1 MNDLSGIA
9 VFAAVVDAGSF
20 TKAGERLHLSKS
32 AVSKQITKLEER
44 LGAQLLNRTTR
55 RLNLTEVGQA
65 FYERC
70 RRIVSEAEEAEI
82 AVTRLQ
88 VAPRGILRLSAPVS
102 FGIEHLGRALPD
114 FMAHYPELQVDMECA
129 DRTVD
134 LVEEG
139 FDMAV
144 RIGHLADSSLIAKR
158 IARGRRCVLASPS
171 YWKAH
176 GKPAHPRDLADHRCL
191 TYAYLQTAQNWT
203 FVDPDTAKP
212 FTVTV
217 PGGALHANNGHVLAA
232 AAIGGQG
239 VIFSPTFIRGEA
251 IRSGALVP
259 ALEEFEAEP
268 IGIHAVYPP
277 NRHLSAKVRAFI
289 DFLVA
294 RFAGPEETWP

>member
-9 VFAAVVDAGSF
+9 VFAAVVEAGSF
-20 TKAGERLHLSKS
+20 TKAGERLNLSKS

-44 LGAQLLNRTTR
+44 LGAQLMNRTTR

-70 RRIVSEAEEAEI
+70 QRIVAEAEEAEL

-88 VAPRGILRLSAPVS
+88 VDPRGILRLSAPVS
-102 FGIEHLGRALPD
+102 FALEHLGRALPD
-114 FMAHYPELQVDMECA
+114 FMARYPDLKVDMECA

-139 FDMAV
+139 FDLAV
-144 RIGHLADSSLIAKR
+144 RIGRLRDSSLIAKR
-158 IARGRRCVLASPS
+158 VASIRRAVLASPD
-171 YWKAH
+171 YWEAH
-176 GKPAHPRDLADHRCL
+176 GKPKHPDELAEHRCL
-191 TYAYLQTAQNWT
+191 TYAYMQTAQSWE
-203 FVDPDTAKP
+203 FKDPESGKP
-212 FTVTV
+212 FSVTV
-217 PGGALHANNGHVLAA
+217 NSCPMHANNGHVLAEA
-232 AAIGGQG
+232 ALAGQG
-239 VIFSPTFIRGEA
+239 VVFSPTFIRGQA
-251 IRSGALVP
+251 IRDGLLEPALV
-259 ALEEFEAEP
+259 EYEAEP

-289 DFLVA
+289 DFLAA